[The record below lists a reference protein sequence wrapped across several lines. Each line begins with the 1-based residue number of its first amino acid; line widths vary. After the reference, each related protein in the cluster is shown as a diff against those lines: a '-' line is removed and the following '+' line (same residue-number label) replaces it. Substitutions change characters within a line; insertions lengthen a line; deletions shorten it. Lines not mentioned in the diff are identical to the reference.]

1 MKYLLDHFKPY
12 DMRGKCQTI
21 KSNDYKGVDFKFN
34 IRPAIL
40 NILEVYGE

>member
-12 DMRGKCQTI
+12 DMGGKCQTI

-40 NILEVYGE
+40 EVYGE

>member
-12 DMRGKCQTI
+12 DMECKCQTI
-21 KSNDYKGVDFKFN
+21 KSNDYKGVVSKFN

-40 NILEVYGE
+40 EVYGE

>member
-12 DMRGKCQTI
+12 DMGGGGKCQTI
-21 KSNDYKGVDFKFN
+21 KLNDYKGIDFKFN

-40 NILEVYGE
+40 EVYGE

>member
-12 DMRGKCQTI
+12 DIGGGKCQTI
-21 KSNDYKGVDFKFN
+21 KSNDYKGIDFKFN

-40 NILEVYGE
+40 EFMGTD

>member
-12 DMRGKCQTI
+12 DIGGVNVEPSSQTTTR
-21 KSNDYKGVDFKFN
+21 GVDFKFN

-40 NILEVYGE
+40 EVYGE